1 MKILIV
7 DDHPIV
13 RAGLR
18 RLLTAE
24 PEIEIC
30 EATSGREALSVFR
43 KLQPTIVILDLNL
56 PDIGGLEVLAR
67 LKAADPDARVL
78 VLSMHDDEIH
88 IMRALRAGA
97 AGYVTKNA
105 PPQELLEAM
114 ERVALGRTYIERE
127 IAEGLVFAGIRA
139 SPHPL
144 KDLSSRD
151 LEILRQLAQ
160 GRTLSQIAEAVGI
173 GYKTVANKC
182 TRVKATLGA
191 ATTADVI
198 RIAIRAGLV
207 DRDAALLEQ
216 PLRDV
221 GRTT

>member
-1 MKILIV
+1 
-7 DDHPIV
+7 
-13 RAGLR
+13 
-18 RLLTAE
+18 
-24 PEIEIC
+24 
-30 EATSGREALSVFR
+30 
-43 KLQPTIVILDLNL
+43 
-56 PDIGGLEVLAR
+56 
-67 LKAADPDARVL
+67 
-78 VLSMHDDEIH
+78 MHDDEIH

-105 PPQELLEAM
+105 PPQELLGAI

-127 IAEGLVFAGIRA
+127 IAEGLVFASVRA

-144 KDLSSRD
+144 KDLSLRD

-160 GRTLSQIAEAVGI
+160 GRTLSQIAEAVGV
-173 GYKTVANKC
+173 GYKTAANNC
-182 TRVKATLGA
+182 TRIKARLGA